1 MRLYHFDTPTPVEAG
16 GADRRGWRED
26 FYAVVI
32 RHVDRPGWVFRFET
46 FGDFAEETLQA
57 LNSRTAVAS

>member
-1 MRLYHFDTPTPVEAG
+1 MEAE

-32 RHVDRPGWVFRFET
+32 RHVDRPGWVFRFESY
-46 FGDFAEETLQA
+46 GDFAEETLQA
-57 LNSRTAVAS
+57 LNSPTVVAS